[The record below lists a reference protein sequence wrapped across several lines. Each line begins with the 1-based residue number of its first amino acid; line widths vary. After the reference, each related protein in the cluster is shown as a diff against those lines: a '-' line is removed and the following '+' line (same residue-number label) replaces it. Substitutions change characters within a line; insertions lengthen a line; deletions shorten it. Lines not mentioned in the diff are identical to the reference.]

1 MKISVLCEN
10 QAGHN
15 GSRSILAEWG
25 LSLLIEA
32 GDVNILFDAGHTNV
46 YWHNAEQ
53 LKINLNRTDFI
64 VLSHHHWDHV
74 GGLQH
79 HGFKTKKKLIV
90 HPELIAKLPGKEVPK
105 IRNDFQIIA
114 SAEPLE
120 LSRGIFYLGEIPRI
134 NKYEKGLFTGKRM
147 PDDSAMA
154 LKTRKGT
161 VVITGCSHSG
171 ICNICQH
178 AKQATGQ
185 KLYAVIGGFHLFEN
199 NPKAVEGTV
208 CYFKKERPKHIY
220 PMHCIDLPTL
230 ARFHH
235 EFGIVKYSAGDNLQL

>member
-1 MKISVLCEN
+1 MKITILCEN

-15 GSRSILAEWG
+15 GSRFILAEWG

-32 GDVNILFDAGHTNV
+32 DAVNILFDAGHTNV
-46 YWHNAEQ
+46 YWRNAEQ
-53 LKINLNRTDFI
+53 LKVNLNRTNFI
-64 VLSHHHWDHV
+64 VLSQHHWDHV

-79 HGFKTKKKLIV
+79 HGFKTKKKLV
-90 HPELIAKLPGKEVPK
+90 AHPELIAQLPAKESRK
-105 IRNDFQIIA
+105 IKTDFRIIA

-120 LSRGIFYLGEIPRI
+120 FSQGIFYLGEIPRV
-134 NKYEKGLFTGKRM
+134 NNFEKGLFKRKQM

-154 LKTRKGT
+154 IKTKNGA

-171 ICNICQH
+171 ICNICQY
-178 AKQATGQ
+178 AKQVTGQ

-199 NPKAVEGTV
+199 DPKAVEGTV
-208 CYFKKERPKHIY
+208 RYFKKEQPKHIY
-220 PMHCIDLPTL
+220 PMHCIDLSNL

-235 EFGIVKYSAGDNLQL
+235 EFGIVKFSAGDTIQL